1 MRLVVYAPPREH
13 PPPHVHVLMPD
24 CTVVVELPT
33 EEGDPVLRSVSGG
46 TTRDVALAL
55 ALVAEHA
62 ERLAAAWQRLHG

>member
-1 MRLVVYAPPREH
+1 
-13 PPPHVHVLMPD
+13 MPD